1 MTEVTRQIQAP
12 LPPPPSI
19 PPTRPRVYS
28 NLPGFPEVLAL
39 CVHMTY
45 MYMYM
50 SIIRE
55 SNNIFI
61 SPFCS
66 SLMRIPLGQ
75 IGVLIK
81 EVSSFQR

>member
-45 MYMYM
+45 KYMYMYM

-55 SNNIFI
+55 SINIFI

-66 SLMRIPLGQ
+66 SLMWIPLGQ
-75 IGVLIK
+75 I
-81 EVSSFQR
+81 EVS